1 MPQVYDLPDAQRA
14 RARRHLEKM
23 GVELV
28 CGEMLSRVENG
39 CAYTASGRCVEAETL
54 VWCGGAHAD
63 PDAVEWGLE
72 FDNSGRLIVGQDL
85 KISGHDAVYAIGDVA
100 AFRDPA
106 DNRVLPMLAQFAIRE
121 AEQAADNILA
131 EARGL
136 APEPFVPNMHGE
148 FVSIGPRWGVGW
160 MFGLNVSGR
169 PAIIMKRLTY
179 VLYWLQVGSF
189 RLAWSRTRQ
198 MLAMHK

>member
-1 MPQVYDLPDAQRA
+1 MRSTGVWSSTTRA
-14 RARRHLEKM
+14 ASI
-23 GVELV
+23 VE
-28 CGEMLSRVENG
+28 
-39 CAYTASGRCVEAETL
+39 
-54 VWCGGAHAD
+54 
-63 PDAVEWGLE
+63 P
-72 FDNSGRLIVGQDL
+72 DL
-85 KISGHDAVYAIGDVA
+85 KVPGHEAVYAIGDVA

-121 AEQAADNILA
+121 AEQAADNIIA
-131 EARGL
+131 EARGE
-136 APEPFVPNMHGE
+136 APKPFVPNMHGE

-169 PAIIMKRLTY
+169 PAIVMKRLTY